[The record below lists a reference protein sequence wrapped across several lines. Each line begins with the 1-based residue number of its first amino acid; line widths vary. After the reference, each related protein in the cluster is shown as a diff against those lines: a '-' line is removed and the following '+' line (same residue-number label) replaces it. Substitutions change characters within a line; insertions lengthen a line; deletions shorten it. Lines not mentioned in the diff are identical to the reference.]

1 MIKQKLIGTLSSFSL
16 FAGCLYRALLKLL
29 LPLTVRSHFF
39 GEETDNITVK
49 LFYLVGVVK
58 ASSMLQP
65 WSIRQYSVLL

>member
-49 LFYLVGVVK
+49 LF
-58 ASSMLQP
+58 
-65 WSIRQYSVLL
+65 